1 MKIENLIKKAQK
13 GDKIAFNNLITFYEQ
28 DLYKIARIRLN
39 LDDACDA
46 VQEAIITIYKS
57 LNKLTK
63 ISSFKSWM
71 IKILINK
78 CNDIYK
84 KNVSQTALSYEMF
97 ENETNFIEDKVDNYN
112 FDSLIKVLEYE
123 ERIIVILYYFE
134 DFSVKEISKIIKIP
148 EGTVKSRLSRA
159 RKGLEKNLVKN
170 DEERRDING

>member
-28 DLYKIARIRLN
+28 DLYKIARTRLN
-39 LDDACDA
+39 FEDACDA
-46 VQEAIITIYKS
+46 VQETIITIYKS

-84 KNVSQTALSYEMF
+84 KNVSQSALSYEMF

-123 ERIIVILYYFE
+123 ERIIVILYYLE
-134 DFSVKEISKIIKIP
+134 GYRTREISKILNINHNTVRSRLLRAKIKIKEYLKENDY
-148 EGTVKSRLSRA
+148 EG
-159 RKGLEKNLVKN
+159 
-170 DEERRDING
+170 